1 MTNRSSS
8 SSLLEYNVVSLLLEK
23 LVMIH
28 HGFGCVSMRE
38 NITIAFVKIKIKDY
52 TTLAPSS
59 AKNFLS
65 LKFAFI
71 VNNSLFVIVIVKH
84 SVC

>member
-1 MTNRSSS
+1 
-8 SSLLEYNVVSLLLEK
+8 
-23 LVMIH
+23 
-28 HGFGCVSMRE
+28 MRE

-84 SVC
+84 CLISQEEGIPKKRRRKEGKIKKKRF